1 MTVSY
6 DEAKAIVVRAVA
18 PTWGHGTFCLD
29 DRRITETDTAYVF
42 QVGAREYI
50 VDGDQSF
57 AVPGGIPVVHKE
69 DGTFE
74 WLASVTVAMDPTAR
88 SRPNPNSTFGSSG

>member
-6 DEAKAIVVRAVA
+6 DEAREIVVRAVA

-29 DRRITETDTAYVF
+29 DRQIAETDTAFVF
-42 QVGAREYI
+42 QVGARELI
-50 VDGDQSF
+50 VDGDQSY
-57 AVPGGIPVVHKE
+57 AVPGGVPVVRKE

-74 WLASVTVAMDPTAR
+74 WLASVTVAMDPTVR
-88 SRPNPNSTFGSSG
+88 SRPNPSPMFSG